1 MIAKPT
7 LEAALDLL
15 ARYKR
20 VFAAAWNVRHQLAPT
35 PRGALE
41 REFLPAALEL
51 QDTPPSPLPRVLMWT
66 LIIAFAIAL
75 AWSILGRIDTVA
87 SASGKIIPSTRA
99 QVIQPI
105 ETAAVRRI
113 HVADGQAVHA
123 GDLLVELDATA
134 AGAEDAQARE
144 AWATARLK
152 AERARSLLASLE
164 RGENAGLPALPAQ
177 PELSDIPA
185 SRRLAETQLLTRQFE
200 EYRSRLR
207 AFDGEI
213 ARAQAEQSATRE
225 LVAKLDATL
234 PIARRREADYKN
246 LVERAFV
253 SQHGYL
259 EQEQARIEIERDL
272 AYQRAK
278 LAELGQTIAQGRANR
293 SAWQAEFLR
302 GVTAELT
309 EAEQQAASLQAEVTK
324 TENKS
329 RLMRLTA
336 PVDGTVQQLAIH
348 TEGGVVTPAQ
358 PLMVVVPND
367 YSAEVEAVLENKDVG
382 FVKPGQHAEIKI
394 ETFPFTRYGTIPAE
408 VSFISNDAV
417 TDEQRGLVF
426 PVRLKLERS
435 TLQVDERTVN
445 LAAGMAVTAEI
456 KTGHRRVIEYF
467 LSPVLQTMDES
478 LGER

>member
-1 MIAKPT
+1 MFANSFIRAT
-7 LEAALDLL
+7 LDLL
-15 ARYKR
+15 ARHGR
-20 VFAAAWNVRHQLAPT
+20 VFHAAWKVRHQLAPT
-35 PRGALE
+35 PRGRLE

-51 QDTPPSPLPRVLMWT
+51 QDTPPSPLPRALVWL
-66 LIIAFAIAL
+66 LVAAFAIAL

-87 SASGKIIPSTRA
+87 SASGKIIPSTRT

-113 HVADGQAVHA
+113 QVADGQAVRA
-123 GDLLVELDATA
+123 GDLLVELDATT
-134 AGAEDAQARE
+134 AGADDAQARE

-152 AERARSLLASLE
+152 AERARSLLASLD
-164 RGENAGLPALPAQ
+164 RGPPARFPTL
-177 PELSDIPA
+177 PELADIPA
-185 SRRLAETQLLTRQFE
+185 GRRLAETQLLARQFE
-200 EYRSRLR
+200 EFRTRR
-207 AFDGEI
+207 QAFDGEV
-213 ARAQAEQSATRE
+213 ARTQAEHTATRE
-225 LVAKLDATL
+225 LVAKLEATL
-234 PIARRREADYKN
+234 PIARRRESDYKN

-259 EQEQARIEIERDL
+259 EQAQARIEIERDL

-278 LAELGQTIAQGRANR
+278 LGELDQTIAQARANR
-293 SAWQAEFLR
+293 GAWQAEFLR

-309 EAEQQAASLQAEVTK
+309 EAEQQAASLQSEVTK

-348 TEGGVVTPAQ
+348 TVGGVVTPAQ
-358 PLMVVVPND
+358 PLMVIVPND
-367 YSAEVEAVLENKDVG
+367 YAAEVEAVLENMDVG
-382 FVKPGQHAEIKI
+382 FVKSGQRAEIKV

-417 TDEQRGLVF
+417 HDEQRGLVF

-456 KTGHRRVIEYF
+456 KTGRRRVIEYF

>member
-1 MIAKPT
+1 MIADPT
-7 LEAALDLL
+7 LQATLDLL

-20 VFAAAWNVRHQLAPT
+20 VFEAAWKARHQLSPT
-35 PRGALE
+35 PRGPLE

-51 QDTPPSPLPRVLMWT
+51 QDTPPSPLPRVLTWV
-66 LIIAFAIAL
+66 LIAAFAIAL
-75 AWSILGRIDTVA
+75 AWSILGHLDTVA
-87 SASGKIIPSTRA
+87 SAPGKIIPSTRA

-113 HVADGQAVHA
+113 HVTDGQTVRT

-152 AERARSLLASLE
+152 AERTRSLLASLE
-164 RGENAGLPALPAQ
+164 RNAGTRLPTL
-177 PELSDIPA
+177 PELADIPTG
-185 SRRLAETQLLTRQFE
+185 RHMAEAQLLARQFDEYRTRQQAFE
-200 EYRSRLR
+200 
-207 AFDGEI
+207 GEI
-213 ARAQAEQSATRE
+213 ARAQAEHTATRE
-225 LVAKLDATL
+225 LVAKLEATL

-246 LVERAFV
+246 LAARAFV
-253 SQHGYL
+253 SQHGHL

-278 LAELGQTIAQGRANR
+278 LAELAQTIVQARANR

-302 GVTAELT
+302 GITAELT
-309 EAEQQAASLQAEVTK
+309 EAEQQAAGLQAEVAK

-336 PVDGTVQQLAIH
+336 PVDGIVQQLVIH

-358 PLMVVVPND
+358 QLMVVVPHD
-367 YSAEVEAVLENKDVG
+367 YSAAVEAVLENKDVG
-382 FVKPGQHAEIKI
+382 FVKQGQRAEIKI

-417 TDEQRGLVF
+417 ADEQRGLVF

-445 LAAGMAVTAEI
+445 LAAGMAVTVEI

-467 LSPVLQTMDES
+467 LSPVLKTINES
-478 LGER
+478 LRER

>member
-1 MIAKPT
+1 MIARAT
-7 LEAALDLL
+7 LDLL
-15 ARYKR
+15 ARYQR
-20 VFAAAWNVRHQLAPT
+20 VFAAAWQRRHQLAPT
-35 PRGALE
+35 PRGTLE
-41 REFLPAALEL
+41 RQFLPAALEL
-51 QDTPPSPLPRVLMWT
+51 QDTPPSPLPRVLLWT
-66 LIIAFAIAL
+66 LIAAFAIAL

-105 ETAAVRRI
+105 DTAAVRRI
-113 HVADGQAVHA
+113 HVADGQAVRA
-123 GDLLVELDATA
+123 GELLLELDATA

-144 AWATARLK
+144 AWGTARLK

-164 RGENAGLPALPAQ
+164 RGAGPSIMPAS
-177 PELSDIPA
+177 PELADIPA
-185 SRRLAETQLLTRQFE
+185 SRRLAETQLLARQFDEYRTRQH
-200 EYRSRLR
+200 

-213 ARAQAEQSATRE
+213 ARAQAEHAATRE
-225 LVAKLDATL
+225 LVAKLEATL

-246 LVERAFV
+246 LVDRAFV

-259 EQEQARIEIERDL
+259 EHEQARIEIERDL

-278 LAELGQTIAQGRANR
+278 LAELEHTIAQARSNR
-293 SAWQAEFLR
+293 GAWQAEFLR

-309 EAEQQAASLQAEVTK
+309 EAEQQAASLQAEVAK

-336 PVDGTVQQLAIH
+336 PVAGTVQQLAIH

-382 FVKPGQHAEIKI
+382 FVKPGQRAEIKI

-417 TDEQRGLVF
+417 ADEQRGLVF

>member
-1 MIAKPT
+1 MRVQAT
-7 LEAALDLL
+7 LDLL
-15 ARYKR
+15 GRYKR
-20 VFAAAWNVRHQLAPT
+20 ILAAAWQARSQLAPT
-35 PRGALE
+35 ARGPLE
-41 REFLPAALEL
+41 RQFLPAALEL
-51 QDTPPSPLPRVLMWT
+51 QDTPPSPLPRVLIGILVT
-66 LIIAFAIAL
+66 AFAL
-75 AWSILGRIDTVA
+75 LLLWSIFGHIDTVA
-87 SASGKIIPSTRA
+87 TATGKIIPSTRA
-99 QVIQPI
+99 QIIQPI

-113 HVADGQAVHA
+113 HVTDGQTVQA

-152 AERARSLLASLE
+152 AARAVSLLDSLE
-164 RGENAGLPALPAQ
+164 GPNAGNRLPTLPAL
-177 PELSDIPA
+177 DDVPA
-185 SRRLAETQLLTRQFE
+185 SRHLAETQLLARQFA
-200 EYRSRLR
+200 EYRTRVQ

-213 ARAQAEQSATRE
+213 ARAQAEHAATRE

-246 LVERAFV
+246 LVDRAFV

-278 LAELGQTIAQGRANR
+278 LLELDQTIAQGRANR
-293 SAWQAEFLR
+293 AAWQAEFLR
-302 GVTAELT
+302 GISTERT
-309 EAEQQAASLQAEVTK
+309 EAEQQAASLQAEVAK

-329 RLMRLTA
+329 RLMRLTT
-336 PVDGTVQQLAIH
+336 PVAGTVQQLAIH

-358 PLMVVVPND
+358 QLMVIVPHD
-367 YSAEVEAVLENKDVG
+367 YAAEVEAVLENKDVG
-382 FVKPGQHAEIKI
+382 FVKQAQRAEIKV
-394 ETFPFTRYGTIPAE
+394 ETFPFTRYGTLPAE

-417 TDEQRGLVF
+417 ADEQRGLVF
-426 PVRLKLERS
+426 PVRLKLERA

-467 LSPVLQTMDES
+467 LSPVLQTVDES